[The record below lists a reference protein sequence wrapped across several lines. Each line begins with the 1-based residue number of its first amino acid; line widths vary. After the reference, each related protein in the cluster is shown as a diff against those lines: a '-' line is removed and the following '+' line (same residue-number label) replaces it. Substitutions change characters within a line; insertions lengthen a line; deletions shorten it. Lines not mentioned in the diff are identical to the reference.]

1 MAKNSRYAS
10 ARLTTTVNAR
20 YVPDE
25 QIKDAFY
32 LDGRFPGLNE
42 KRAAEDTLDRDDRG
56 FLFALFAYPAERG
69 ENAAEADFVRSVRQ
83 LNDQVKEGNKSIDIQ
98 INDLADASVEVCG
111 KATLPQAGIR
121 QAYFAGIIVKEAEIA
136 AVTTAA
142 GCAFLYRGD
151 VLYPL
156 TASDFKLEPYDL
168 NGNPIERLN
177 EYSAGVA
184 GTIRYSNITPIKQN
198 DCLILCNK
206 EVAET
211 LGQREML
218 RILDDAQ
225 DQKDAAANMITA
237 AAAKQPGMT
246 MQVMISF
253 VEYIEAAEKTGRLSG
268 LFPGGQSAPQTQEN
282 FYRENSRENPVSAQA
297 GAAAPQAPL
306 PGNFRRQAEPMMR
319 NQMNERPGQTDR
331 QQWRDGQNPS
341 GAPMPQR
348 PPVNLPPQEQ
358 SFYRENPGQRGDTQI
373 WQAANVARPESEKIQ
388 DYFEAGR
395 RYAEESTSY
404 QPADSGVEQVY
415 QNDEKPYSETPVEGT
430 SAFREHGQGALE
442 GNNGME
448 ASSDKAEVAPAELN
462 SEQPL
467 TASEPTGAAES
478 HAAPLDYAQPAAAQ
492 SPDYAN
498 PTYEERYQSQNGQG
512 NDPTLN
518 QAYEQ
523 GYGNNYAPQDDRAY
537 DRSEQYRQD
546 PGYGQN
552 AYADQQ
558 GYGYGQS
565 GEQNYD
571 QGYGNGQ
578 SGEQNYDQGYG
589 YGQTGEQN
597 YDQGYGYGQTGEQNY
612 DQGYG
617 YGQTGE
623 QNYDQGYGYGQTGEQ
638 NYDQGYGY
646 GQTGEQNYD
655 QSYGYG
661 QTGEQNYDQGYGYGQ
676 TGEQNYDQGYGYD
689 QTGEQNYDQ
698 GYSQYYGQNPQ
709 EGYGAVDPNYGQAG
723 AQPYTNEQDPYQESY
738 YDEYQDNYQ
747 DGGYPD
753 DRDEKVKRIIFYSIL
768 GVVILV
774 CAFLIFR
781 LATKKPATPVQS
793 NSSSSSASSSES
805 QTTVKESEKKT
816 SATSSKESKESKE
829 TKEGESNEAGESKEE
844 GESNPTSEE
853 STESKAKGEAK
864 TYTVRLGDTLYQI
877 CMSYYGKYSD
887 ALGAKIAEANP
898 NLQLPD
904 VFEGNVIK
912 LPPLEDLEP

>member
-558 GYGYGQS
+558 GYAY
-565 GEQNYD
+565 
-571 QGYGNGQ
+571 GQ

-589 YGQTGEQN
+589 YGQS
-597 YDQGYGYGQTGEQNY
+597 
-612 DQGYG
+612 
-617 YGQTGE
+617 
-623 QNYDQGYGYGQTGEQ
+623 
-638 NYDQGYGY
+638 
-646 GQTGEQNYD
+646 GEQNYD

-661 QTGEQNYDQGYGYGQ
+661 
-676 TGEQNYDQGYGYD
+676 

-793 NSSSSSASSSES
+793 NSSPSSASSSES

-844 GESNPTSEE
+844 GESNSASEE

>member
-1 MAKNSRYAS
+1 
-10 ARLTTTVNAR
+10 
-20 YVPDE
+20 
-25 QIKDAFY
+25 
-32 LDGRFPGLNE
+32 
-42 KRAAEDTLDRDDRG
+42 
-56 FLFALFAYPAERG
+56 
-69 ENAAEADFVRSVRQ
+69 
-83 LNDQVKEGNKSIDIQ
+83 
-98 INDLADASVEVCG
+98 
-111 KATLPQAGIR
+111 
-121 QAYFAGIIVKEAEIA
+121 
-136 AVTTAA
+136 
-142 GCAFLYRGD
+142 
-151 VLYPL
+151 
-156 TASDFKLEPYDL
+156 
-168 NGNPIERLN
+168 
-177 EYSAGVA
+177 
-184 GTIRYSNITPIKQN
+184 
-198 DCLILCNK
+198 
-206 EVAET
+206 
-211 LGQREML
+211 
-218 RILDDAQ
+218 
-225 DQKDAAANMITA
+225 
-237 AAAKQPGMT
+237 
-246 MQVMISF
+246 
-253 VEYIEAAEKTGRLSG
+253 
-268 LFPGGQSAPQTQEN
+268 
-282 FYRENSRENPVSAQA
+282 
-297 GAAAPQAPL
+297 
-306 PGNFRRQAEPMMR
+306 MMR

-448 ASSDKAEVAPAELN
+448 ASSDKAEVTPAELN

-558 GYGYGQS
+558 GYAYGQS

-571 QGYGNGQ
+571 QGYGYGQ

-589 YGQTGEQN
+589 YGQTGDQN
-597 YDQGYGYGQTGEQNY
+597 YDQGYGYGQTGEQDY
-612 DQGYG
+612 DQRY
-617 YGQTGE
+617 
-623 QNYDQGYGYGQTGEQ
+623 N
-638 NYDQGYGY
+638 
-646 GQTGEQNYD
+646 
-655 QSYGYG
+655 
-661 QTGEQNYDQGYGYGQ
+661 
-676 TGEQNYDQGYGYD
+676 
-689 QTGEQNYDQ
+689 
-698 GYSQYYGQNPQ
+698 QYYGQNPQ

-753 DRDEKVKRIIFYSIL
+753 DHDNDKVKRIIFYSIL

-805 QTTVKESEKKT
+805 QTTVKESE
-816 SATSSKESKESKE
+816 
-829 TKEGESNEAGESKEE
+829 
-844 GESNPTSEE
+844 
-853 STESKAKGEAK
+853 
-864 TYTVRLGDTLYQI
+864 
-877 CMSYYGKYSD
+877 
-887 ALGAKIAEANP
+887 
-898 NLQLPD
+898 
-904 VFEGNVIK
+904 
-912 LPPLEDLEP
+912 

>member
-589 YGQTGEQN
+589 Y
-597 YDQGYGYGQTGEQNY
+597 
-612 DQGYG
+612 
-617 YGQTGE
+617 
-623 QNYDQGYGYGQTGEQ
+623 
-638 NYDQGYGY
+638 
-646 GQTGEQNYD
+646 
-655 QSYGYG
+655 
-661 QTGEQNYDQGYGYGQ
+661 
-676 TGEQNYDQGYGYD
+676 D

>member
-42 KRAAEDTLDRDDRG
+42 KRAAENTLDRDDRG

-111 KATLPQAGIR
+111 KATLPQAGMR

-225 DQKDAAANMITA
+225 DQKDAAADMITA
-237 AAAKQPGMT
+237 AAAKQPGTT

-306 PGNFRRQAEPMMR
+306 PGNYRRQAEPMMR

-331 QQWRDGQNPS
+331 QQWRDGQNPM

-348 PPVNLPPQEQ
+348 PPVNLPPQDQ
-358 SFYRENPGQRGDTQI
+358 SFYHENPGQRGDTQI
-373 WQAANVARPESEKIQ
+373 WQAANVARPESDKTE

-395 RYAEESTSY
+395 RYAEESASQQT
-404 QPADSGVEQVY
+404 ADRAVEQVY
-415 QNDEKPYSETPVEGT
+415 QNEDKSYSETPVEG
-430 SAFREHGQGALE
+430 AAAYREQGQGSLE
-442 GNNGME
+442 GNIGME
-448 ASSDKAEVAPAELN
+448 TTSDKTEETPAELN
-462 SEQPL
+462 SVQPFA
-467 TASEPTGAAES
+467 TSEPTGAAES
-478 HAAPLDYAQPAAAQ
+478 HAAPLNYAQSTAAQ

-498 PTYEERYQSQNGQG
+498 PSYEERYQSQRGQG
-512 NDPTLN
+512 NDPALD

-537 DRSEQYRQD
+537 DRGGQYRQESA
-546 PGYGQN
+546 YGQN
-552 AYADQQ
+552 AYADHQ
-558 GYGYGQS
+558 GYGYGQN

-578 SGEQNYDQGYG
+578 AGEQNYDQGYGYGQNGEQNYDQGYGYGQTDEQNYDQGYGNGQTGEQNYDQGYGYGQNGEQNYDQGYG

-597 YDQGYGYGQTGEQNY
+597 YDQGYGYGQTDEQNY
-612 DQGYG
+612 DQGY
-617 YGQTGE
+617 
-623 QNYDQGYGYGQTGEQ
+623 N
-638 NYDQGYGY
+638 
-646 GQTGEQNYD
+646 
-655 QSYGYG
+655 
-661 QTGEQNYDQGYGYGQ
+661 
-676 TGEQNYDQGYGYD
+676 
-689 QTGEQNYDQ
+689 
-698 GYSQYYGQNPQ
+698 QYYGQNPQ
-709 EGYGAVDPNYGQAG
+709 EGYGAVDPNYNQTS

-753 DRDEKVKRIIFYSIL
+753 DRDDKVKRIIFYSIL

-781 LATKKPATPVQS
+781 LATKKPATPVQP
-793 NSSSSSASSSES
+793 SSSPSVSSSET
-805 QTTVKESEKKT
+805 QPKVTESEKKT
-816 SATSSKESKESKE
+816 SASSSKESKETKE
-829 TKEGESNEAGESKEE
+829 TKEGESNEAGESKE
-844 GESNPTSEE
+844 GESNTASEG
-853 STESKAKGEAK
+853 SSESKAKGEAK

>member
-225 DQKDAAANMITA
+225 DQKDAAADMITA

-448 ASSDKAEVAPAELN
+448 ASLDKAEVAPAELN

-467 TASEPTGAAES
+467 TASEPTGAADS

-565 GEQNYD
+565 R
-571 QGYGNGQ
+571 
-578 SGEQNYDQGYG
+578 EQNYDQGYG

-597 YDQGYGYGQTGEQNY
+597 YDQGYGYG
-612 DQGYG
+612 
-617 YGQTGE
+617 
-623 QNYDQGYGYGQTGEQ
+623 
-638 NYDQGYGY
+638 
-646 GQTGEQNYD
+646 
-655 QSYGYG
+655 
-661 QTGEQNYDQGYGYGQ
+661 
-676 TGEQNYDQGYGYD
+676 